1 MSPSHSVTGYGAPV
15 QAVTVGAVPSAAE
28 ADPAGVTRPA
38 VPWPHSLQLGTRSSG
53 GHVSTSTARPN
64 GKACRTQARYANECG
79 GLSVTQCGVVGTG
92 VTRGVATTEPQLT
105 CAKKA
110 DYGPK

>member
-1 MSPSHSVTGYGAPV
+1 MSPSHSVTGYGAPGQV
-15 QAVTVGAVPSAAE
+15 VTVGVVLSAAE
-28 ADPAGVTRPA
+28 ADPAGVTGPA
-38 VPWPHSLQLGTRSSG
+38 VGWPHSLQLGTRSSR

-64 GKACRTQARYANECG
+64 GNARRTQAGSADERG

-92 VTRGVATTEPQLT
+92 VTQGAATTEPQLT

-110 DYGPK
+110 DYVPK